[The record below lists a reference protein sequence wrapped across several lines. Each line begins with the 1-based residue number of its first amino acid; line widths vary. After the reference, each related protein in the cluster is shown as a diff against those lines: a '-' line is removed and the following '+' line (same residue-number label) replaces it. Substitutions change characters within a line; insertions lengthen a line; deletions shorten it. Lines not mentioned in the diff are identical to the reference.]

1 VENAEVENVANRRI
15 LQGWKMEEWKIA
27 EKTAVSIE
35 RQWFFGQTMLTVSTS
50 HHLLPCSCAATVMLA
65 HRVSH
70 SH

>member
-27 EKTAVSIE
+27 DKTAVSIE
-35 RQWFFGQTMLTVSTS
+35 RQWFFRQTMLTVSIS
-50 HHLLPCSCAATVMLA
+50 HHLLPCPYAATVMLA